1 MLTQTE
7 LKRLWDYNPSTGIFT
22 RLVRTSKRVKV
33 GDVADF
39 LRHDG
44 YIQIQISR
52 KKYLAHRLAWLYMI
66 GNFPN
71 EQTDHLNGIR
81 NDNRWVNLR
90 DVTNSI
96 NQQNQRRPHSN
107 NKSGYLGV
115 SLCSYSGKWRVQI
128 TLNNKLIHLG
138 YFNDKHE
145 ASERYLSK
153 KREIHEGCTI

>member
-7 LKRLWDYNPSTGIFT
+7 LKRLWDYNPDTGFFT
-22 RLVRTSKRVKV
+22 RLVSTNGRVKV
-33 GDVADF
+33 GDVPDF
-39 LRHDG
+39 VHHDG
-44 YIQIQISR
+44 YIQIQISG
-52 KKYLAHRLAWLYMI
+52 KKYVAHRLAWLYMT

-81 NDNRWVNLR
+81 HDNRWVNLR

-96 NQQNQRRPHSN
+96 NQQNQRRPHLN

-115 SLCSYSGKWRVQI
+115 SLCSYSGKWRAHI
-128 TLNNKLIHLG
+128 KLNGKSFHLG
-138 YFNDKHE
+138 TFDDVHE
-145 ASERYLSK
+145 AAECYLSK

>member
-7 LKRLWDYNPSTGIFT
+7 LKRLWDYSPDTGIFT
-22 RLVRTSKRVKV
+22 RLVAVGATKI

-39 LRHDG
+39 LRPDG
-44 YIQIQISR
+44 YVQIQISK
-52 KKYLAHRLAWLYMI
+52 KKYLGHRLAWLYMT

-81 NDNRWVNLR
+81 HDNRWVNLR

-96 NQQNQRRPHSN
+96 NQQNQRNPHSN

-115 SLCSYSGKWRVQI
+115 SLCSYSGKWRVHI
-128 TLNNKLIHLG
+128 KLNGKTIYLG
-138 YFNDKHE
+138 VFNDIHE
-145 ASERYLSK
+145 AAERYLSK
-153 KREIHEGCTI
+153 KRELHEGCMI